1 MKLSLDLKTTLT
13 QTLTPQQIQYL
24 KLLQLPLIQMEQQV
38 IRELE
43 QNPMLEEVEVD
54 APVDFEDGYDSDFT
68 RLEDFVEPNVTGE
81 YDSEY
86 SAKAE
91 LEAQKDPFE
100 FYKMLWTD
108 SDSVNSQSKSYS
120 DEDEDSEYFQIK
132 SIVTISEEI
141 LQQLRMTNLSHEE
154 IYLGEQIIGNVDND
168 GYLRRDL
175 SEIVRETNDIIAEL
189 NYQIKI
195 KYEKEIKKSNKDK
208 IVENPAKKFAVS
220 KDALK
225 ILDREI
231 WSLDDDLSNVA
242 GIEEIQELDGKEI
255 KLIKTVDLE
264 QAEKVLKLIQTLDPP
279 GFASRN
285 LQECLIAQCKTIP
298 QKSSAQ
304 KLALDI
310 LEKAYEAFAMKHYH
324 IIKRQL
330 SVSEDKIK
338 QAIDVIKRLNPK
350 PGGIESEAVLNTVI
364 PDFTVFRNE
373 DTNELMINVNDSR
386 IPVLR
391 LNQAYDKLKKES
403 KIKAFNKETREW
415 IRNKY
420 EDAKFLIQAI
430 RQRKNTM
437 LKVMTAIAQRQK
449 DFFYFGPTAL
459 KPLIYKDISTETGL
473 DISTVCRIVN
483 GKFVQTEYGTF
494 ELKYFFSESLPNED
508 GEEVSTTVIKQVIK
522 DIISMEPKN
531 KPFSDDKIVKEL
543 QKKGY
548 QIARRT
554 VAKYREQMKI
564 PVARLRKEL

>member
-1 MKLSLDLKTTLT
+1 MKLSLDLKTTLS

-54 APVDFEDGYDSDFT
+54 APIEYEEGYDSDFT
-68 RLEDFVEPNVTGE
+68 RMEDLTEPSVPSDYDGE
-81 YDSEY
+81 YSV
-86 SAKAE
+86 KAE

-100 FYKMLWTD
+100 FYKMLWAD
-108 SDSVNSQSKSYS
+108 SDSTGSQTKSYS

-132 SIVTISEEI
+132 NVVTISEEI

-175 SEIVRETNDIIAEL
+175 NDIVRETNDIIAEL
-189 NYQIKI
+189 NYQIKV
-195 KYEKEIKKSNKDK
+195 KNDKENNKVNVID
-208 IVENPAKKFAVS
+208 NPSKKFAVS

-225 ILDREI
+225 IVDREI
-231 WSLDDDLSNVA
+231 WSLDEEDELTSNNEIEDLQFTSDS
-242 GIEEIQELDGKEI
+242 ELP
-255 KLIKTVDLE
+255 LIKTVNIE
-264 QAEKVLKLIQTLDPP
+264 QAEKVLKIIQTLDPP

-285 LQECLIAQCKTIP
+285 LQECLIAQCKLIP
-298 QKSSAQ
+298 KKSPAQ

-338 QAIDVIKRLNPK
+338 EAIDVIKRLNPK

-373 DTNELMINVNDSR
+373 ENNELMINVNDSR

-391 LNQAYDKLKKES
+391 LNQAYDKLKKEA
-403 KIKAFNKETREW
+403 KLKVFNKETREW

-420 EDAKFLIQAI
+420 EEAKFLIQAI

-483 GKFVQTEYGTF
+483 GKYVQTEYGTF

-522 DIISMEPKN
+522 DIIAEEPKN
-531 KPFSDDKIVKEL
+531 KPYSDDKIVKEL

-548 QIARRT
+548 HIARRT

-564 PVARLRKEL
+564 PVARLRREL

>member
-1 MKLSLDLKTTLT
+1 MKLSLDLKTTLS

-54 APVDFEDGYDSDFT
+54 APIEYEEGYDSDFT
-68 RLEDFVEPNVTGE
+68 RMEDLTEPSVPSDYDGE
-81 YDSEY
+81 YSV
-86 SAKAE
+86 KAE

-100 FYKMLWTD
+100 FYKMLWAD
-108 SDSVNSQSKSYS
+108 SDSTGSQTKSYS

-132 SIVTISEEI
+132 NVVTISEEI

-175 SEIVRETNDIIAEL
+175 NDIVRETNDIIAEL
-189 NYQIKI
+189 NYQIKV
-195 KYEKEIKKSNKDK
+195 KNDKENNKV
-208 IVENPAKKFAVS
+208 IVFDNPSKKFAVS

-225 ILDREI
+225 IVDREI
-231 WSLDDDLSNVA
+231 WSLDEEDELTSNNEIEDLQFTSDS
-242 GIEEIQELDGKEI
+242 ELP
-255 KLIKTVDLE
+255 LIKTVNIE
-264 QAEKVLKLIQTLDPP
+264 QAEKVLKIIQTLDPP

-285 LQECLIAQCKTIP
+285 LQECLIAQCKLIP
-298 QKSSAQ
+298 KKSPAQ

-338 QAIDVIKRLNPK
+338 EAIDVIKRLNPK

-373 DTNELMINVNDSR
+373 ENNELMINVNDSR

-391 LNQAYDKLKKES
+391 LNQAYDKLKKEA
-403 KIKAFNKETREW
+403 KLKVFNKETREW

-420 EDAKFLIQAI
+420 EEAKFLIQAI

-483 GKFVQTEYGTF
+483 GKYVQTEYGTF

-522 DIISMEPKN
+522 DIIAEEPKN
-531 KPFSDDKIVKEL
+531 KPYSDDKIVKEL

-548 QIARRT
+548 HIARRT

-564 PVARLRKEL
+564 PVARLRREL

>member
-1 MKLSLDLKTTLT
+1 MKLSLDLKTTLS

-54 APVDFEDGYDSDFT
+54 APIEYEEGYDSDFT
-68 RLEDFVEPNVTGE
+68 RMEDLTEPSVPSDYDGE
-81 YDSEY
+81 YSV
-86 SAKAE
+86 KAE

-100 FYKMLWTD
+100 FYKMLWAD
-108 SDSVNSQSKSYS
+108 SDSTGSQTKSYS

-132 SIVTISEEI
+132 NVVTISEEI

-175 SEIVRETNDIIAEL
+175 NDIVRETNDIIAEL
-189 NYQIKI
+189 NYQIKV
-195 KYEKEIKKSNKDK
+195 KNDKENNKVNVFD
-208 IVENPAKKFAVS
+208 NPSKKFAVS

-225 ILDREI
+225 IVDREI
-231 WSLDDDLSNVA
+231 WSLDEEDELTSNNEIEDLQFTSDS
-242 GIEEIQELDGKEI
+242 ELP
-255 KLIKTVDLE
+255 LIKTVNIE
-264 QAEKVLKLIQTLDPP
+264 QAEKVLKIIQTLDPP

-285 LQECLIAQCKTIP
+285 LQECLIAQCKLIP
-298 QKSSAQ
+298 KKSPAQ

-338 QAIDVIKRLNPK
+338 EAIDVIKRLNPK

-373 DTNELMINVNDSR
+373 ENNELMINVNDSR

-391 LNQAYDKLKKES
+391 LNQAYDKLKKEA
-403 KIKAFNKETREW
+403 KLKVFNKETREW

-420 EDAKFLIQAI
+420 EEAKFLIQAI

-483 GKFVQTEYGTF
+483 GKYVQTEYGTF

-522 DIISMEPKN
+522 DIIAEEPKN
-531 KPFSDDKIVKEL
+531 KPYSDDKIVKEL

-548 QIARRT
+548 HIARRT

-564 PVARLRKEL
+564 PVARLRREL